1 MLKPWEATYH
11 QALLFPFVLYEAG
24 FGGQTPRNGELCTQ
38 PHSPLQRGEAELWK
52 LRTDICKISIKK
64 EKKAL
69 LSERE
74 INFDILIISWRKGWC
89 WNSEL

>member
-1 MLKPWEATYH
+1 MENHALN
-11 QALLFPFVLYEAG
+11 QAVLYREV
-24 FGGQTPRNGELCTQ
+24 
-38 PHSPLQRGEAELWK
+38 K
-52 LRTDICKISIKK
+52 LRTNICKISIKK